1 MIAFLI
7 VKTIRKTIMSSLSQD
22 EINSLTK
29 AQSASVSSNDVITY
43 KGNFIGDLTGIASY
57 AKALLKSFR
66 FSIIGDDASG
76 YVDITGDAP
85 ANLTLVV
92 AHAAKADSA
101 DYTAKAGVASL
112 AFNSDLANLATF
124 AIETGCLRN
133 FIIKFTEDS
142 AIKGSMTWDS
152 DTSTVT
158 MKIDKVDLAKSGV
171 TLVEGATSADTEKFD
186 KTKLYFDVPN
196 SALWFYDNQS
206 NVWKNLLQYIT
217 DYLVTLTNK
226 DTEQQAQIDKNTAD
240 IADLQPT
247 KYTVTFNNKTYSMR
261 NTLIDE
267 VSNG

>member
-1 MIAFLI
+1 MIAFLV

-22 EINSLTK
+22 EINKLTST
-29 AQSASVSSNDVITY
+29 QSTRSSNEAVTTY
-43 KGNFIGDLTGIASY
+43 KGIFIGDLTGIASY

-92 AHAAKADSA
+92 THAAKADSA

-112 AFNSDLANLATF
+112 AFNADLANLATF
-124 AIETGCLRN
+124 ALEAGCLRT
-133 FIIKFTEDS
+133 FVIKFTEDS

-158 MKIDKVDLAKSGV
+158 MKIDKVDLAKAGV
-171 TLVEGATSADTEKFD
+171 TLVDNITSADTEKFD

-226 DTEQQAQIDKNTAD
+226 DTEQQAQIDKNTTD